1 MPPAAAR
8 LTAALALPALLLAGC
23 ESVPGGAPGAGASP
37 APLPP
42 ARLAA
47 LLPED
52 AAGFRRGETLP
63 LARGEPG
70 EEVAYATRGLPAA
83 AATVQ
88 IRAPSDGAVPDGPD
102 SPAASAA
109 FNRLLQDALR
119 PEPQR
124 RLREGA
130 RFLLPEA
137 APALRCAETEGRYGR
152 ERVRGL
158 VCAGGLRGNVVG
170 LRLVMPRS
178 EPPPADPRA
187 FATAI
192 AAALRRP

>member
-1 MPPAAAR
+1 MRSTAR

-23 ESVPGGAPGAGASP
+23 ESMPGGVPEAGPAPD
-37 APLPP
+37 PLPP
-42 ARLAA
+42 AALAA

-52 AAGFRRGETLP
+52 AAGFERGQTLP

-70 EEVAYATRGLPAA
+70 QEVAYATRGLPAA

-88 IRAPSDGAVPDGPD
+88 IRAPAEGPVPDGPD
-102 SPAASAA
+102 SAAATAA

-124 RLREGA
+124 RLRESA
-130 RFLLPEA
+130 QFLLPET
-137 APALRCAETEGRYGR
+137 APTLRCAETEGRYGR

-170 LRLVMPRS
+170 LRLVMPQS
-178 EPPPADPRA
+178 EPPPAEPRA
-187 FATAI
+187 FAAAI
-192 AAALRRP
+192 ATALRRP